1 MRHENTPA
9 NPNLVVSRPQP
20 YPNLRLVSRR
30 SRRWWRCWRGWQ
42 GQGDRVHGIIP
53 ALGVALLIGN
63 VYYAHMA
70 TRMKAQF
77 GRDFTAQPF
86 SGFAATGGSTEGILR
101 ARLGR
106 LTMTHPAAC
115 THVVTVARH
124 PTQHALLSMCERFF
138 ARFADLFCYFLR

>member
-1 MRHENTPA
+1 MRTRH
-9 NPNLVVSRPQP
+9 LVVSRPQP
-20 YPNLRLVSRR
+20 YPDLRVVSRR
-30 SRRWWRCWRGWQ
+30 CAVVV
-42 GQGDRVHGIIP
+42 GDAAGEVGKATQIVYERIIP